1 MSDATEFTLPD
12 ELRFLAVQCAAQAE
26 SDHRAQD
33 ALFLV
38 KLGTQLA
45 ILGDTEVYRIVDATI
60 TEAHEAHDDDLAGLI
75 RLCGTILNDRVAR
88 IERAQAL
95 AMGDAA

>member
-1 MSDATEFTLPD
+1 MSDAADFTVPE
-12 ELRFLAVQCAAQAE
+12 ELRFLALQCAGQAE
-26 SDHRAQD
+26 GTHRDQD
-33 ALFLV
+33 ALFLIR
-38 KLGTQLA
+38 LGVQLA

-60 TEAHEAHDDDLAGLI
+60 TEAHEAHDSDLAGLT
-75 RLCGTILNDRVAR
+75 RLCGTILNDRAAR